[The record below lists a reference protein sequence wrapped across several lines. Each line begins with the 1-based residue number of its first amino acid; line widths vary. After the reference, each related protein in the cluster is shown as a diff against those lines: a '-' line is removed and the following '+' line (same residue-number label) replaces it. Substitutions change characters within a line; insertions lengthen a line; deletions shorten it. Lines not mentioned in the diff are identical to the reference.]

1 MFVVMKNKQAVL
13 KGNKKESVDKMEQS
27 SKKKFDKNEFFRL
40 LKFVGFSI
48 SAGVIQIA
56 SFEILYHAI
65 NWFWWPSYLI
75 SIILSVVWNFTF
87 NRKFTFQS
95 ANNIYVAMG
104 WVLLYYAVFI
114 PISVF
119 GGNALEEIGWHGTLV
134 TVLMML
140 LNFVTEFAWQRY
152 FVFRKSINSKPLP
165 KTIEMKLQAEPF
177 EKIVNGQKTVEM
189 RLYDEKR
196 KKLNVG
202 DKIIF
207 SKQGEEDEKVK
218 VRITK
223 LNTFKSFKEL
233 YSFYKD
239 KKVLG
244 YAEKEKASFKD
255 MEKYYSKEEQKRE
268 GVVAIEV
275 KLIKNKNR
283 K

>member
-1 MFVVMKNKQAVL
+1 MKE
-13 KGNKKESVDKMEQS
+13 KKS
-27 SKKKFDKNEFFRL
+27 STEKNEETVADQNELLRKKKFDKNEFFRL

-65 NWFWWPSYLI
+65 NWYWWPSYLI
-75 SIILSVVWNFTF
+75 SIILSVIWNFTF

-140 LNFVTEFAWQRY
+140 LNFVTEFLWQRY
-152 FVFRKSINSKPLP
+152 FVFRKSINSKPLS
-165 KTIEMKLQAEPF
+165 KTVQMKLQETPF
-177 EKIVNGQKTVEM
+177 EKIGSGQKTVEM

-196 KKLNVG
+196 RMLNVG
-202 DKIIF
+202 DKIVF
-207 SKQGEEDEKVK
+207 SKQGEEDKKIKVK
-218 VRITK
+218 ITK
-223 LNTFKSFKEL
+223 INTFKSFEEL
-233 YSFYKD
+233 YKFYTD

-244 YAEKEKASFKD
+244 YDEKEKASFKD
-255 MEKYYSKEEQKRE
+255 MEKYYPKEKQKSD
-268 GVVAIEV
+268 GVVAIEFEV
-275 KLIKNKNR
+275 IKNINR
-283 K
+283 N

>member
-1 MFVVMKNKQAVL
+1 MKE
-13 KGNKKESVDKMEQS
+13 KKS
-27 SKKKFDKNEFFRL
+27 STEKNEETVADQNELLRKKKFDKKEFFRL

-65 NWFWWPSYLI
+65 NWYWWPSYLI
-75 SIILSVVWNFTF
+75 SIILSVIWNFTF

-95 ANNIYVAMG
+95 ANNIYIAMG

-140 LNFVTEFAWQRY
+140 LNFVTEFLWQRC
-152 FVFRKSINSKPLP
+152 FVFRKSINSKPLS
-165 KTIEMKLQAEPF
+165 KTVQMKLQETPF
-177 EKIVNGQKTVEM
+177 EKIGSGQKTVEM

-196 KKLNVG
+196 RKLNVG
-202 DKIIF
+202 DKIVF
-207 SKQGEEDEKVK
+207 SKQGEEDKKIKVK
-218 VRITK
+218 ITK
-223 LNTFKSFKEL
+223 INTFKSFKEL
-233 YSFYKD
+233 YKFYTD

-255 MEKYYSKEEQKRE
+255 MEKYYPKEKQKRE
-268 GVVAIEV
+268 GVVAIEFEV
-275 KLIKNKNR
+275 IKNINR
-283 K
+283 N

>member
-1 MFVVMKNKQAVL
+1 MKE
-13 KGNKKESVDKMEQS
+13 KKS
-27 SKKKFDKNEFFRL
+27 STEKNEETVADQNELLRKKKFDKNEFFRL

-56 SFEILYHAI
+56 SFEILYHAV
-65 NWFWWPSYLI
+65 NWYWWPSYLI
-75 SIILSVVWNFTF
+75 SIILSVIWNFTF

-140 LNFVTEFAWQRY
+140 LNFVTEFLWQRY
-152 FVFRKSINSKPLP
+152 FVFRKSINSKPLS
-165 KTIEMKLQAEPF
+165 KTVQMKLQETPF
-177 EKIVNGQKTVEM
+177 EKIGSGQKTIEM

-196 KKLNVG
+196 RMLNVG
-202 DKIIF
+202 DKIVF
-207 SKQGEEDEKVK
+207 SKQGEEDKKIKVK
-218 VRITK
+218 ITK
-223 LNTFKSFKEL
+223 INTFKSFEEL
-233 YSFYKD
+233 YKFYTD

-244 YAEKEKASFKD
+244 YDEKEKASFKD
-255 MEKYYSKEEQKRE
+255 MEKYYPKEKQKSD
-268 GVVAIEV
+268 GVVALEFKV
-275 KLIKNKNR
+275 LKKDCKL
-283 K
+283 

>member
-1 MFVVMKNKQAVL
+1 MEQDNLVVETTKENHSIKEE
-13 KGNKKESVDKMEQS
+13 KKE
-27 SKKKFDKNEFFRL
+27 KKKFDKNEFFRL

-65 NWFWWPSYLI
+65 NWYWWPSYLI
-75 SIILSVVWNFTF
+75 SIILSVIWNFTF

-95 ANNIYVAMG
+95 ANNIYIAMG

-140 LNFVTEFAWQRY
+140 LNFVTEFLWQRY
-152 FVFRKSINSKPLP
+152 FVFRKSINSKPLA
-165 KTIEMKLQAEPF
+165 KTVQMKLQETPF
-177 EKIVNGQKTVEM
+177 EKIESGQKTVEM

-196 KKLNVG
+196 RMLNVG
-202 DKIIF
+202 DKIVF
-207 SKQGEEDEKVK
+207 SKQGEEDKKIKVK
-218 VRITK
+218 ITK
-223 LNTFKSFKEL
+223 INTFKSFKEL
-233 YSFYKD
+233 YKFYTD

-255 MEKYYSKEEQKRE
+255 MEKYYPKEKQKSD
-268 GVVAIEV
+268 GVVALEFKVIKKDC
-275 KLIKNKNR
+275 KL
-283 K
+283 